1 VIFAQQGVHGV
12 NADRRRQPLV
22 AVIILLMVLMAI
34 FNEAGC
40 GANFA
45 LVPHCNPCER
55 ISATPLISAG

>member
-1 VIFAQQGVHGV
+1 
-12 NADRRRQPLV
+12 
-22 AVIILLMVLMAI
+22 MVLMAI

-55 ISATPLISAG
+55 ISATSFDIGWLTSTATTQTPTE